1 MEKKQIA
8 LWQITWYFV
17 GVLMLGLAVIT
28 RVEWLFIVGGVLSL
42 SRFIYQM
49 YLDRQEGDTVSFR
62 RRQVILVIALIA
74 GMIAYWYCS
83 R

>member
-1 MEKKQIA
+1 MEKKQLA

-17 GVLMLGLAVIT
+17 GVLMLGLAAIT
-28 RVEWLFIVGGVLSL
+28 HVEWLFIVGGVLSL
-42 SRFIYQM
+42 SRFLYQM
-49 YLDRQEGDTVSFR
+49 YLDHREGDTVSFR
-62 RRQVILVIALIA
+62 RRQVILVMALIA